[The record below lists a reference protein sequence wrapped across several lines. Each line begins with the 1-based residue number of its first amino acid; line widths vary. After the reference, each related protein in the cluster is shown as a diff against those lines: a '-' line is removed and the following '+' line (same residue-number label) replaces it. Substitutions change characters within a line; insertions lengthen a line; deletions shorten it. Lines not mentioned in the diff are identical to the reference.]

1 MAIWCFQV
9 YPDHI
14 DVVDYYEGHGQ
25 GFDHYCGWLDERG
38 YQGTDWMPHDA
49 KVREV
54 GAPGARTRIET
65 LFTLGRKPELAPEQ
79 SLMDGINAGRKTIPF
94 ARFDAK
100 RCAQGLECL
109 RSYRTEWD
117 EKARA
122 FKKTPDHNWASHG
135 ADGWRILSLAWRA
148 PMREPEEETMPVGIP
163 LPDLTMDEFM
173 DIEDGWSARE
183 DRV

>member
-1 MAIWCFQV
+1 MRPC
-9 YPDHI
+9 
-14 DVVDYYEGHGQ
+14 
-25 GFDHYCGWLDERG
+25 RS
-38 YQGTDWMPHDA
+38 
-49 KVREV
+49 
-54 GAPGARTRIET
+54 PGARTRIEA

-79 SLMDGINAGRKTIPF
+79 ALMDGINAGRKTIPF
-94 ARFDAK
+94 ARFDK
-100 RCAQGLECL
+100 ERTKQGLECL

-135 ADGWRILSLAWRA
+135 ADGWRCLSLSWRA
-148 PMREPEEETMPVGIP
+148 PMREAEKEEKVPVGIP

-173 DIEDGWSARE
+173 DIEDGWSTRE